1 MNEWFSNELCAS
13 FLRSCATV
21 ASVTLP
27 DASAKTVDARI
38 LRTRHDVLHAAIDIV
53 ITDGLDGVTQPNVAR
68 RAGYSK
74 ATVYAHW
81 PERLDL
87 IRDAFAMLGEM
98 PHHEPVGD
106 LRSDL
111 IGELHSFR
119 RAMQAHR
126 LDRILAVL
134 AEGSTAWPELGPVRD
149 RFVAEG
155 ERPIRS
161 LLSRHLRGARLD
173 AAVLMLCG
181 AIVHSML
188 MRGDLPGDAVIGRA
202 VDAVIAMVEAPPTR

>member
-1 MNEWFSNELCAS
+1 M
-13 FLRSCATV
+13 
-21 ASVTLP
+21 
-27 DASAKTVDARI
+27 DARI
-38 LRTRHDVLHAAIDIV
+38 LRTRHDVVQAAIEIV
-53 ITDGLDGVTQPNVAR
+53 ISDGLDGLTQPNVAR

-111 IGELHSFR
+111 VGELSSFR
-119 RAMQAHR
+119 NAMQVHR
-126 LDRILAVL
+126 LDRVLAVL
-134 AEGSTAWPELGPVRD
+134 AEGSTAWPELVPIRD
-149 RFVAEG
+149 RFVADG
-155 ERPIRS
+155 ERPIRA

-181 AIVHSML
+181 AVVHSML
-188 MRGDLPGDAVIGRA
+188 LRGVLPSDAVINRA
-202 VDAVIAMVEAPPTR
+202 VDAVVTMIEPPPAR

>member
-1 MNEWFSNELCAS
+1 MRLISLG
-13 FLRSCATV
+13 CATV
-21 ASVTLP
+21 AFVIESG
-27 DASAKTVDARI
+27 ASGKNLDARI
-38 LRTRHDVLHAAIDIV
+38 VRTRHDVLKAAIDIV
-53 ITDGLDGVTQPNVAR
+53 ITDGLDGLTQPNVAR

-87 IRDAFAMLGEM
+87 IRDAFAMLGNV

-106 LRSDL
+106 LRFDL
-111 IGELHSFR
+111 IGELTSFR
-119 RAMQAHR
+119 RAMQANR
-126 LDRILAVL
+126 LDRVLAVL

-149 RFVAEG
+149 RFVADGEG
-155 ERPIRS
+155 PIRS

-181 AIVHSML
+181 AIVHSRL
-188 MRGDLPGDAVIGRA
+188 MRGDLPSDAVIGRA
-202 VDAVIAMVEAPPTR
+202 VDAVMAMVEAPPTR